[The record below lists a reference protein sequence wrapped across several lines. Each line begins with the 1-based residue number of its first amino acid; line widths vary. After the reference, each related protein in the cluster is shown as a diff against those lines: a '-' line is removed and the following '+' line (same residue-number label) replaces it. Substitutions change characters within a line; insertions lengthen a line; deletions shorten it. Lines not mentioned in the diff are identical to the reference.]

1 MTSNHPPT
9 GLSDH
14 QLDELIGQCDY
25 TPPTPDNAFVDRLR
39 ATLLDETQAEHATT
53 PARANSRRQFS
64 KVLVTCG
71 IAAALLIAF
80 MMQSPSS
87 WAQVQ
92 EALQSRAW
100 IRFRA
105 KLDNG
110 SVQEN
115 WLSIPQQK
123 SAFRDG
129 PIAQYVDMRSDLQ
142 FDYEESRGSIVRAP
156 LRADSGSASIF
167 ALFEQLMLGKNPNVD
182 QVDHAKVVD
191 TRSRTVS
198 ENGKQWLDIELTLQ
212 RGTSELDNKRLERLE
227 FRVDPTIKLPQTMTI
242 SILDGGPG
250 LPADAQRKIVFEM
263 DYPEQGPNDIYA
275 LGIPRDTKLDDRV
288 PSDDANRALKAL
300 AAGRNDFDSYCAIVF
315 HPAKP
320 DQPFNALWPAR
331 VVWRRGNQVRVEK
344 CFPVE
349 DWSPYSEKPEGISD
363 LAWWKEQL
371 DKHFR
376 LGPSVVCDGKA
387 SYRAEYAGTIEKG
400 QYRISAWKPLASMEK
415 GEFLRSHHLGPESH
429 VLPEFFAYPDVGA
442 GPTTTVQLEPAV
454 TPELPRGSLLTYALT
469 KPQRQA
475 YHRTRYW
482 LDGDRGY
489 AATRMV
495 IDQLE
500 GPNGQGNGLSAVQS
514 NGTGYTVED
523 QYSMQNFQRS
533 PKGFWYPTLVIR
545 ESRTV
550 DPKKPESEPK
560 VETFS
565 TSFLIDFDAEMSD
578 SFFTAKDRQEH

>member
-9 GLSDH
+9 GLSDQ
-14 QLDELIGQCDY
+14 QLDTLLSQCDP
-25 TPPTPDNAFVDRLR
+25 TPPTPNSEFTSRLR
-39 ATLLDETQAEHATT
+39 AMLLDETQAEHATT

-64 KVLVTCG
+64 KVLIACG

-142 FDYEESRGSIVRAP
+142 FDYDESRGSIVRAP

-198 ENGKQWLDIELTLQ
+198 ENGKQWLDVELTLQ
-212 RGTSELDNKRLERLE
+212 RGTSELDNRRLERLE
-227 FRVDPTIKLPQTMTI
+227 FRVDPTTKLPQTMTL
-242 SILDGGPG
+242 SILDSSPS
-250 LPADAQRKIVFEM
+250 LPADAQRKTVFEM
-263 DYPEQGPNDIYA
+263 DYPDQGPADIYA

-300 AAGRNDFDSYCAIVF
+300 AAGRNEFDTYYAIVF

-320 DQPFNALWPAR
+320 DKPFNALWPER
-331 VVWRRGNQVRVEK
+331 VVWRRGNQVRIEK
-344 CFPVE
+344 CFPV
-349 DWSPYSEKPEGISD
+349 DDRSPYSEKPEGMSD

-371 DKHFR
+371 KKHFR
-376 LGPSVVCDGKA
+376 LGPSVVCDGKT
-387 SYRAEYAGTIEKG
+387 SYRAEYSGKFEKG
-400 QYRISAWKPLASMEK
+400 QYRISAWKPLASIQM
-415 GEFLRSHHLGPESH
+415 GESLRSYHLGPESH

-550 DPKKPESEPK
+550 DPKEPESNPK

-578 SFFTAKDRQEH
+578 SLFTAKDR